1 MEKTF
6 NEKLSIALLFF
17 AVVLILSMRNVSA
30 TRGLLVTQ
38 NQSATPKYMI
48 WNGSA
53 WSSLASAN
61 PVDNT
66 IRWLELKANP
76 ARNETILAT
85 LDADSDIDVQI
96 WNGSGWSLPVEMTA
110 SASTNAYRCFDIGIM
125 SLSGKVMVAYGKAT
139 AGEIGYRIWNGQSWS
154 AEQTISTGG
163 SSLVNWIRLEARSNS
178 NQMMLVAMDA
188 NRRIVAI
195 PWNGTSFLS
204 VQELETNSEVA
215 TVQTFDV
222 AYEASGDALI
232 VWVDGALATP
242 EYIQYWANGTW
253 SNPGTAGSFGAA
265 SIYWIRTVNYPG
277 TDRIMMCGEVYTN
290 NDLFCQEWNGNSWG
304 TIKGVDTSIETV
316 TTWRHMDIAPV
327 QATGGFLV
335 GVDDSNVDYFSGYQC
350 TSAANCASGTWS
362 AIISAP
368 WGTTDIGTD
377 GSWINMDY
385 DPDNSSRIF
394 ALMRDQTANFP
405 VYKGITSCNTTTCTA
420 VETANAVALTSAA
433 TYEQFQFVFEKF
445 VSDKTA
451 PEVTLNLPKSG
462 SFQGSLVTFNC
473 SAEDAVQLKNITLY
487 GNWNGWGAKNSS
499 NISGTSNSS
508 QWQITLNSGTYVYNC
523 YSCDTSGN
531 CNFSASNYSFTVDA
545 QPPQVSETQVNTTS
559 ANVNEE
565 ICINVMAIDLEPG
578 AGIDKVWALI
588 TYPNGTVVN
597 TSFMSDTGSCAFGP
611 DDNIYSVDVNVGSA
625 TGILYVNTTYA
636 NDTVGNLGYES
647 PWPNLQVEVIEANT
661 APIVDDIS
669 PIPDQSVTEASVTY
683 VTFYVNV
690 SDAQGYETIDTVNA
704 TFYKEGE
711 DLRYNSS
718 CVFVNA
724 INATKA
730 NYSCTIGIW
739 YWDGAGIWQVSATAN
754 DTSGLISEPYNESFL
769 LLESTCFVMSPSA
782 LTWPSVAP
790 GSKNQTSN
798 NDPSLLNNTCNDD
811 IEEGNIQIKALNL
824 HGETNPAYYIPAEN
838 FTIDIDTGGSPPA
851 ECDGTL
857 LQNNTF
863 VSIAGA
869 SLPAGNNS
877 AGQGQE
883 QLYYCLVETPS
894 SLISQTY
901 STNLLGSWIIRV
913 IAAMVL
919 IVPARRKKKVKQ
931 ITLQESRLL
940 EMLRL
945 GIAEIKEK
953 YNLTTEEIIRLL
965 EEKKEEIPVSIF
977 TENLGA
983 LEAVVKYMKE
993 ELKMNYS
1000 EIAKR
1005 LNRDERTIWV
1015 TYRNALKKKKEK
1027 LDVKATKFFVPIS
1040 IFADR
1045 RLSILESLVR
1055 YLKEKNLT
1063 YAEIAKLLNRD
1074 QRNIWTINSRARKKL
1089 SKKRSNYP

>member
-1 MEKTF
+1 MKKTF
-6 NEKLSIALLFF
+6 NKKLSVVLLLFVF
-17 AVVLILSMRNVSA
+17 IFFLSIKNVSA

-61 PVDNT
+61 PVGNT

-76 ARNETILAT
+76 ARNETVLAT

-125 SLSGKVMVAYGKAT
+125 SLSGKVMVAYGNGT
-139 AGEIGYRIWNGQSWS
+139 AGYIGYKIWNGQSWS

-163 SSLVNWIRLEARSNS
+163 SGLVNWIRLEARSDS

-188 NRRIVAI
+188 DRRIVAI

-204 VQELETNSEVA
+204 VKELETNSEVA

-242 EYIQYWANGTW
+242 EYITYSSTGSWGT
-253 SNPGTAGSFGAA
+253 PGTAGSTGSATN
-265 SIYWIRTVNYPG
+265 YWIRTVNYPG
-277 TDRIMMCGEVYTN
+277 TDRIMMCVEVYTA

-304 TIKGVDTSIETV
+304 TVKGVDTSIETV

-350 TSAANCASGTWS
+350 TSAANCAAGTWS
-362 AIISAP
+362 SLIAAP

-394 ALMRDQTANFP
+394 ALMRDQTANLA
-405 VYKGITSCNTTTCTA
+405 VYKGITSCTTTTCTA
-420 VETANAVALTSAA
+420 VEVANAVALTSVA

-451 PEVTLNLPKSG
+451 PEVTLNLPQNN

-487 GNWNGWGAKNSS
+487 GDWSGWGAKNSS
-499 NISGTSNSS
+499 SISGTSNSS
-508 QWQITLNSGTYVYNC
+508 QWQNTLSDGKYVYNC

-531 CNFSASNYSFTVDA
+531 CNFSASNYSFTVDT
-545 QPPQVSETQVNTTS
+545 QPPDVSGTQVNASSVYTNEFVCVN
-559 ANVNEE
+559 ANVQEVGE
-565 ICINVMAIDLEPG
+565 GSGIN
-578 AGIDKVWALI
+578 KVWVYI
-588 TYPNGTVVN
+588 TYPNGTELNYSAV
-597 TSFMSDTGSCAFGP
+597 TEMSDNGETSCDGAPG
-611 DDNIYSVDVNVGSA
+611 DNNYGVEINVGS
-625 TGILYVNTTYA
+625 TPGTFYINYTYA
-636 NDTVGNLGYES
+636 NDSAGNLGEEILG
-647 PWPNLQVEVIEANT
+647 PLEVSVIVAAQ
-661 APIVDDIS
+661 APTIDDIS
-669 PIPDQSVTEASVTY
+669 AIPDQSITEASVTY

-704 TFYKEGE
+704 TFYLEGE

-724 INATKA
+724 INATQA

-739 YWDGAGIWQVSATAN
+739 YWDKAGTWQVNATAN
-754 DTSGLISEPYNESFL
+754 DTDGLISQPYNESFL
-769 LLESTCFVMSPSA
+769 LLETAAFVLSPVLISFP
-782 LTWPSVAP
+782 TTAP
-790 GSKNQTSN
+790 GSENVTSN
-798 NDPSLLNNTCNDD
+798 NDPSLLNNTGNAD
-811 IEEGNIQIKALNL
+811 ISTIQVKGLDLI
-824 HGETNPAYYIPAEN
+824 GETNNAYYIPAEN
-838 FTIDIDTGGSPPA
+838 FTVDIETGGSPPI
-851 ECDGTL
+851 ECDGTA

-863 VSIAGA
+863 VGIAGA

-883 QLYYCLVETPS
+883 QLYYCLREAPS

-901 STNLLGSWIIRV
+901 STSTLGSWIIK
-913 IAAMVL
+913 I
-919 IVPARRKKKVKQ
+919 
-931 ITLQESRLL
+931 
-940 EMLRL
+940 
-945 GIAEIKEK
+945 
-953 YNLTTEEIIRLL
+953 
-965 EEKKEEIPVSIF
+965 
-977 TENLGA
+977 
-983 LEAVVKYMKE
+983 
-993 ELKMNYS
+993 
-1000 EIAKR
+1000 
-1005 LNRDERTIWV
+1005 
-1015 TYRNALKKKKEK
+1015 
-1027 LDVKATKFFVPIS
+1027 
-1040 IFADR
+1040 
-1045 RLSILESLVR
+1045 LS
-1055 YLKEKNLT
+1055 
-1063 YAEIAKLLNRD
+1063 
-1074 QRNIWTINSRARKKL
+1074 
-1089 SKKRSNYP
+1089 